1 MDTGQIIKAVLHAR
15 GPTILVGGIVL
26 LVLSAT
32 NEVSSLGLSFDLP
45 GRRIL
50 LGASFTLGILGTIF
64 ILRDRPW
71 RTENGHRSDCPV
83 RSRGKLPKMDQWDVA
98 QQAQDILMI
107 GQNLNLVLRQNSFFV
122 KKLQENTKIRLVII
136 NPKDE
141 TTKEVLLR
149 GVVSPQH
156 TKNDFDSSLG
166 TIRELREALPD
177 GKKSLVE
184 LRTIDYV
191 PTLCFQLLDSDKCHG
206 TILVEL
212 TPNRIDAQNRPH
224 FLLHRDK
231 KAHSYWYQRFLENCN
246 KMYENAK
253 TWEWEA

>member
-50 LGASFTLGILGTIF
+50 LGAAFTLGILGTIF

-122 KKLQENTKIRLVII
+122 KKLQENTKI
-136 NPKDE
+136 
-141 TTKEVLLR
+141 
-149 GVVSPQH
+149 SPQH